1 MKRIL
6 LALLVT
12 VFTMS
17 VSAQIKKTD
26 DGYYYIYST
35 FSYPS
40 IKIDNIE
47 QSYAPILRIVAYSK
61 MALVTENGKAVLF
74 NSGVA
79 AKNYLSLK
87 GWECLNEGTLVS
99 PYRKKV
105 TKEELAREVEKCK
118 ILLEPEEAIKAY
130 TESVN
135 SSPTLAGHRM
145 LKVVGQTEL

>member
-6 LALLVT
+6 LALVVT
-12 VFTMS
+12 MLTLS

-26 DGYYYIYST
+26 DGYYIYSA

-40 IKIDNIE
+40 VKIKNLS
-47 QSYAPILRIVAYSK
+47 QSYAPIFRVVAYSK
-61 MALVTENGKAVLF
+61 FALVTENGKAVLF
-74 NSGVA
+74 NSGIA

-105 TKEELAREVEKCK
+105 TKEELSREVEKCK

-135 SSPTLAGHRM
+135 ASPTLAGHRM
-145 LKVVGQTEL
+145 FEVVEQTEL

>member
-12 VFTMS
+12 VFTLS

-26 DGYYYIYST
+26 DGYYIYT
-35 FSYPS
+35 LFSYPS
-40 IKIDNIE
+40 IKIKSLND
-47 QSYAPILRIVAYSK
+47 SYAPILKLVSYSK
-61 MALVTENGKAVLF
+61 FDIVTENGKAVLF

-105 TKEELAREVEKCK
+105 TKEELAREVENCK
-118 ILLEPEEAIKAY
+118 VFLEPEEAIKAY
-130 TESVN
+130 TETVN
-135 SSPTLAGHRM
+135 SNSTLAGHKM
-145 LKVVGQTEL
+145 LHVVGQTEL

>member
-12 VFTMS
+12 VFTLS

-26 DGYYYIYST
+26 DGYYIYT
-35 FSYPS
+35 LFSYPS
-40 IKIDNIE
+40 IKIKSLS
-47 QSYAPILRIVAYSK
+47 QYYAPIFRVVAYSK
-61 MALVTENGKAVLF
+61 FALVTENGKAVLF

-79 AKNYLSLK
+79 AKNYLSLN

-118 ILLEPEEAIKAY
+118 IFLETEEAIKAY
-130 TESVN
+130 TETVN
-135 SSPTLAGHRM
+135 SNPTLAGHKM
-145 LKVVGQTEL
+145 FHVVEQTEL

>member
-6 LALLVT
+6 LALVVMMLT
-12 VFTMS
+12 LS
-17 VSAQIKKTD
+17 VSAQIKKID

-40 IKIDNIE
+40 IKINNME

-105 TKEELAREVEKCK
+105 TKEELS
-118 ILLEPEEAIKAY
+118 PEEAIKAY

-135 SSPTLAGHRM
+135 ASPTLAGHRM
-145 LKVVGQTEL
+145 LEVVGQTEL

>member
-6 LALLVT
+6 LALVVT
-12 VFTMS
+12 MLTLS

-26 DGYYYIYST
+26 DGYYIYSA

-40 IKIDNIE
+40 VKIKTLS
-47 QSYAPILRIVAYSK
+47 QSYAPIFRVVAYSK
-61 MALVTENGKAVLF
+61 FALVTENGKAVLF

-105 TKEELAREVEKCK
+105 TKEELSREVEKCK

-135 SSPTLAGHRM
+135 ASPTLAGHRM
-145 LKVVGQTEL
+145 LRVVSQTEL